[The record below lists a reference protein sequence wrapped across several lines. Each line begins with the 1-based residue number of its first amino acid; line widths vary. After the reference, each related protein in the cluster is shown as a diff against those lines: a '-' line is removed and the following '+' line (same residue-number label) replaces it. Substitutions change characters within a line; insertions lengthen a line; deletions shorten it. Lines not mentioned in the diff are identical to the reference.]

1 MINRGIRKKLEYAD
15 GRYSVDID
23 ITTSEWLEMLNDKT
37 VFDEN
42 SLDMVIAWYLEDNHQ
57 STSKNIMC
65 LYGIDKKSSP
75 YNGTVEWLSKRIL
88 EYLNYRFYV
97 ESNESAT
104 KESYWCIPFEGWH
117 TNYDSSNHFV
127 WKVRDELALA
137 IEEFLKQDNNEYKI
151 KEKLLELNDF
161 ESFSNKK
168 DGKKIMRYTTTYER
182 KSENRAA
189 AIKINKEK
197 YGELICEVCGFNFER
212 AYGERGKDFIE
223 VHHNK
228 PLSEIKQEVEI
239 NPRKDLNCLCSN
251 CHRMIHRDKGA
262 TLSVNQLKKMIN
274 KDYISSYYQ
283 NSKAN

>member
-168 DGKKIMRYTTTYER
+168 DGKKIM
-182 KSENRAA
+182 
-189 AIKINKEK
+189 
-197 YGELICEVCGFNFER
+197 
-212 AYGERGKDFIE
+212 
-223 VHHNK
+223 
-228 PLSEIKQEVEI
+228 
-239 NPRKDLNCLCSN
+239 
-251 CHRMIHRDKGA
+251 
-262 TLSVNQLKKMIN
+262 
-274 KDYISSYYQ
+274 
-283 NSKAN
+283 